1 LFPVSEKREGR
12 PPKPMSRPFASWKTK
27 EIEKQAY
34 DAVDKGDIEAFSYC
48 LAELSPRHRNID
60 LTAWLDITESAR
72 KRGMEAIDWL
82 ERAAEITGSFT
93 PRTKGKHHLYIVL
106 LHELKGK
113 SPGYGL
119 YVGETS
125 KSPQV
130 RYKEHSERKR
140 NEKGPLFSRI
150 VYKHQKCLLPTL
162 YNHLNPLSREEAKKL
177 EGEIAEALRLAGIP
191 VYGGH

>member
-1 LFPVSEKREGR
+1 MRKEKVDLDSLKSVYG
-12 PPKPMSRPFASWKTK
+12 PFASWKTE
-27 EIEKQAY
+27 EIIKHAY

-48 LAELSPRHRNID
+48 LSELSPGHRNID
-60 LTAWLDITESAR
+60 LTAWLNITDYAR
-72 KRGMEAIDWL
+72 KKGMEPIDWL
-82 ERAAEITGSFT
+82 EKAAEITSSFRPKT
-93 PRTKGKHHLYIVL
+93 TGKHNLYIVL
-106 LHELKGK
+106 LYELKGK

-125 KSPQV
+125 KSPV
-130 RYKEHSERKR
+130 ARYKEHAHRKR

-162 YNHLNPLSREEAKKL
+162 YSHLNPLSREEAKEL
-177 EGEIAEALRLAGIP
+177 EGKIAEALRLAGIP